1 MPMKYIQTWMGHS
14 DFATTA
20 NIYSHVDSD
29 VSKDRMAGVMTDILR
44 MGTERTEETTNAEQ
58 ERTTGENSA
67 KMKEEVTPV

>member
-1 MPMKYIQTWMGHS
+1 MKIGNQNTINAS
-14 DFATTA
+14 A
-20 NIYSHVDSD
+20 
-29 VSKDRMAGVMTDILR
+29 MAGVMTDILR